1 MSLFAGIINRDGRPL
16 PDSVC
21 SSLGQSISRNPVD
34 KVISF
39 RYANAYF
46 AKIDIGAFGEPGF
59 VEDEHGALSLLT
71 GEPLLSVNSAQD
83 SNRLDE
89 LRTLHDQALL
99 NNWDAF
105 KGADG
110 TFCFV
115 HYQPQTGSLTL
126 VGDKVGVR
134 PLHFW
139 MDDELVVFA
148 STLHVL
154 EECPLVPKKMNLRAV
169 TEMVALDAPL
179 GDRTPYA
186 RVRLLKAGEIV
197 EITKEVVST
206 RSYWQW
212 DQIETSS
219 DPEPVRLQTIHDRF
233 QTAVQRRIRNDKAT
247 AAYLSGGLDSRLCVA
262 ALIRDDV
269 NVHSFNFARPGTQD
283 YLFGNDFAEKIGS
296 IHQSLPKQ
304 SGDSVP
310 DYSSLMANAL
320 KNSNSDQ
327 EHPRL
332 VWSGEGGSVLLG
344 LVHLNESI
352 IESMRAGNMDRAI
365 EEFLEREQTQIPA
378 KLFRPQVLLNSG
390 DLIKQ
395 GLREELEASHAKDAG
410 RNFYL
415 FLMLNDQRRKLAL
428 HFENLD
434 LHRLEFQLPF
444 FDGAF
449 LEAVI
454 ATPLDWYLRHTLYVK
469 WLSLFPPA
477 VTEVPWQGYPGH
489 EPCPLPI
496 PASLAYQWDENH
508 QANESVARKRR
519 VLRNASEV
527 LHSAHFP
534 NKILSKRNLRLAA
547 WLHSTGWRDYQY
559 AIEAAE
565 TYHKYAKNCGGNF
578 SLSLS

>member
-1 MSLFAGIINRDGRPL
+1 MSLFAGIINRHGRPL
-16 PDSVC
+16 PDSDC
-21 SSLGQSISRNPVD
+21 SSLGQSISRNPID
-34 KVISF
+34 EVIEF
-39 RYANAYF
+39 RYASAYF
-46 AKIDIGAFGEPGF
+46 AKVDIGAFGEPGF
-59 VEDEHGALSLLT
+59 VQDEHGVLSLLT
-71 GEPLLSVNSAQD
+71 GEPLLTSNSSQD
-83 SNRLDE
+83 SNRRDE
-89 LRTLHDQALL
+89 LRILHDQALL

-105 KGADG
+105 KRADG

-126 VGDKVGVR
+126 VADKVGVR
-134 PLHFW
+134 PLYFW
-139 MDDELVVFA
+139 MNDELVVFA
-148 STLHVL
+148 SMLRVL
-154 EECPLVPKKMNLRAV
+154 EECPLVPKKMDLRAV
-169 TEMVALDAPL
+169 TELVALGAPL
-179 GDRTPYA
+179 GNRTPYA
-186 RVRLLKAGEIV
+186 GIRLLKAGEIV
-197 EITKEVVST
+197 EITKETVFSH
-206 RSYWQW
+206 SYWLW

-219 DPEPVRLQTIHDRF
+219 DPEPARLQTIHECF
-233 QTAVQRRIRNDKAT
+233 QTAVARRIRNDNST
-247 AAYLSGGLDSRLCVA
+247 AAYLSGGLDSRVVVA
-262 ALIRDDV
+262 ALIHDNV
-269 NVHSFNFARPGTQD
+269 KVHSFNFARPGTQD
-283 YLFGNDFAEKIGS
+283 CLFGNDFAEKTGS

-304 SGDSVP
+304 SGDVVP
-310 DYSSLMANAL
+310 DYSSLMARAL
-320 KNSNSDQ
+320 ENSNTDQ

-365 EEFLEREQTQIPA
+365 EEFLEREQTQIPER
-378 KLFRPQVLLNSG
+378 LFRPQVLVNTG

-395 GLREELEASHAKDAG
+395 GLREELEELRAVDAG

-434 LHRLEFQLPF
+434 LHRLELQLPF

-454 ATPLDWYLRHTLYVK
+454 ATPLDWCLRHKLYVK

-477 VTEVPWQGYPGH
+477 VTEVPWQAYPGH
-489 EPCPLPI
+489 EPCPLSI
-496 PASLAYQWDENH
+496 PASLVYQWDENH

-527 LHSAHFP
+527 LQSAHFP
-534 NKILSKRNLRLAA
+534 DQILIKRNLRLAA
-547 WLHSTGWRDYQY
+547 WIHSTGWRDYQY

-565 TYHKYAKNCGGNF
+565 TYYKYAKNCGGDF

>member
-1 MSLFAGIINRDGRPL
+1 MSLFAGIINRHGRPL

-46 AKIDIGAFGEPGF
+46 AKIDIGVFGEPGF

-71 GEPLLSVNSAQD
+71 GEPLLSVNSAPD
-83 SNRLDE
+83 SNRQED
-89 LRTLHDQALL
+89 LRTLHDQAQL

-110 TFCFV
+110 TFCFI

-126 VGDKVGVR
+126 VADKVGVR
-134 PLHFW
+134 PLYFW
-139 MDDELVVFA
+139 MDAELVVFA
-148 STLHVL
+148 STLRVL
-154 EECPLVPKKMNLRAV
+154 EECPLVPKKLDLRAV

-179 GDRTPYA
+179 SDRTPYA
-186 RVRLLKAGEIV
+186 GVRLLKAGEIV
-197 EITKEVVST
+197 EITNETVST
-206 RSYWQW
+206 RSYWRW
-212 DQIETSS
+212 DQIEISN
-219 DPEPVRLQTIHDRF
+219 DPEPVRLQTIHDEF
-233 QTAVQRRIRNDKAT
+233 QAAVARRIKGDKAT

-262 ALIRDDV
+262 ALIHDDV
-269 NVHSFNFARPGTQD
+269 TVHSFNFARPETQD
-283 YLFGNDFAEKIGS
+283 CLFGNDFAEKIGA

-310 DYSSLMANAL
+310 DYSLLMAAAL
-320 KNSNSDQ
+320 KTSNPNQ

-352 IESMRAGNMDRAI
+352 IDSMRAGNTDRAI

-395 GLREELEASHAKDAG
+395 GLREELEALHATDAG

-454 ATPLDWYLRHTLYVK
+454 ATPLDWCLRHIFYVK

-477 VTEVPWQGYPGH
+477 VTGVPWQAYPGH

-496 PASLAYQWDENH
+496 PQDLAYQWAEDH

-527 LHSAHFP
+527 LHSRHFP
-534 NKILSKRNLRLAA
+534 DQILSKRNLRLAA
-547 WLHSTGWRDYQY
+547 WIHSTGWRDYQY
-559 AIEAAE
+559 ALEAAE
-565 TYHKYAKNCGGNF
+565 TYYKYAKNCGGNF